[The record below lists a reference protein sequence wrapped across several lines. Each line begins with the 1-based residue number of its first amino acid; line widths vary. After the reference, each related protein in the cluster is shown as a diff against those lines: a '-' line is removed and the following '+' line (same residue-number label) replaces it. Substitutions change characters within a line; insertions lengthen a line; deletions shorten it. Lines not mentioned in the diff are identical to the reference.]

1 MPYIKRD
8 AQGQICEVSL
18 TPQDGHILSTLEDTP
33 DLELFLQQLD
43 DAQGKISGTD
53 MPLVRVL
60 EDLIDLLIDREVIRF
75 TDLPEAAQSKLMD
88 RRRLRAAL
96 KPGLDLLDDGEKST
110 V

>member
-8 AQGQICEVSL
+8 DQGQICEVSL
-18 TPQDGHILSTLEDTP
+18 KPQEGLVLSTQDDASELER
-33 DLELFLQQLD
+33 FLQQLEE
-43 DAQGKISGTD
+43 AQGHISGTD

-75 TDLPEAAQSKLMD
+75 TDLPDAAQGKLMD

-96 KPGLDLLDDGEKST
+96 KPGLDLLDDGEKSLY
-110 V
+110 